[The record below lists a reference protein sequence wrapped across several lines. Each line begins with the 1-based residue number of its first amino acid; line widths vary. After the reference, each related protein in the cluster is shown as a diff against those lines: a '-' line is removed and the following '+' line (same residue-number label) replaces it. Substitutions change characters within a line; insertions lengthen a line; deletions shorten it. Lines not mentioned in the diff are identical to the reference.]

1 MIVVHPKDPSTAM
14 LRSIYEELPDVK
26 LFDSYLQREEI
37 LSAIAAA
44 PKDEPILL
52 LGHGCPSGL
61 LDMRHGLVIDDGD
74 ADLLKDRPNLV
85 CIWCYASTYG
95 YNHDLAGFFSGM
107 FISEPV
113 EALMCGISATDYEI
127 EWGASDF
134 ALRLGNLLR
143 AGKAVREAAQEMM
156 DPKWI
161 VSELTRYNYSRLEYI
176 ECTEGASVEEAI
188 RNAPLLTEEEEADF
202 WDPDELCHEALE
214 DFMWDLQR
222 IDREKG
228 WDEQGRRYCGE
239 LSLESIGKDFRKVDF
254 EEYRESCTD
263 ERLDDFVNGTG
274 EDFTVEDVRA
284 LMYGFTFTDFYSG
297 HSETSF
303 FDNDWWA
310 GRLMEADNEF
320 SPQEELI
327 ARAILSTGD
336 GRTPETAF
344 AVIDAYQ
351 EYQLISML
359 MPEHTPL
366 LKRQSLLEGGID
378 CLEFEDNP
386 YGVER
391 MYFDVHRRFEVGY
404 FNDQNDPDPDLSE
417 E

>member
-1 MIVVHPKDPSTAM
+1 MIVVHPQDPSTAM
-14 LRSIYEELPDVK
+14 LQSIYEELPDVK
-26 LFDSYLQREEI
+26 FFDSYLQREEI
-37 LSAIAAA
+37 ISAIAAA
-44 PKDEPILL
+44 PKDEPIFL

-95 YNHDLAGFFSGM
+95 YNHGLAGFFSGM

-113 EALMCGISATDYEI
+113 EALMCGVSATDYEI
-127 EWGASDF
+127 ECCASDF
-134 ALRLGNLLR
+134 ALRLGKLLR
-143 AGKAVREAAQEMM
+143 AGKTVREAAQEMM

-161 VSELTRYNYSRLEYI
+161 VSDLTRYNYSRLEYN
-176 ECTEGASVEEAI
+176 ECAEGTSVEEAI

-202 WDPDELCHEALE
+202 WGPDELCHEALE
-214 DFMWDLQR
+214 DFMWDVQR

-274 EDFTVEDVRA
+274 EGFSVEDVRA
-284 LMYGFTFTDFYSG
+284 LMYGFTCTDFYSG

-310 GRLMEADNEF
+310 GMLMETDNEI

-351 EYQLISML
+351 EYQLISKIGRA
-359 MPEHTPL
+359 H
-366 LKRQSLLEGGID
+366 
-378 CLEFEDNP
+378 
-386 YGVER
+386 V
-391 MYFDVHRRFEVGY
+391 
-404 FNDQNDPDPDLSE
+404 
-417 E
+417 